1 MSEVAVIAK
10 PVAAHSWPQEANE
23 WYVESRWCSRR
34 LFEEERFEGDVL
46 DPCCGSGRIVE
57 VARDLGYE
65 AHGCDIVDRGY
76 DYYAVCD
83 FLKSGMAADNIIMNQ
98 PFELS
103 EAFARQAM
111 RRARR
116 KVAMIMPTRRLNA
129 AGAWIKELPLYRLWY
144 LTPRPSMPPGPVALE
159 YEAKGKEPSG
169 GKQDFCW
176 LVFLKGYD
184 GRAEVHWLNRDKP
197 KQA

>member
-1 MSEVAVIAK
+1 VNVAATIAK
-10 PVAAHSWPQEANE
+10 PVAALAWPREENE
-23 WYVESRWCSRR
+23 WYVENRWCSRR
-34 LFEEERFEGDVL
+34 LFEEEPFDGAIL
-46 DPCCGSGRIVE
+46 DPCAGSGRIVE
-57 VARDLGYE
+57 SARAAGYVAR
-65 AHGCDIVDRGY
+65 GCDVVDRGF

-83 FLKSGMAADNIIMNQ
+83 FLTSGITADNIVMNQ
-98 PFELS
+98 PFDLS

-111 RRARR
+111 RRASR

-144 LTPRPSMPPGPVALE
+144 LTPRPSMPPGSLALD

-184 GRAEVHWLNRDKP
+184 GKAEVRWLHRDKS